1 LKCGKAAH
9 FIVSTRFL
17 RPLLIGAAATAA
29 IVLGS
34 SVAGAADTP
43 GSTPSTLTGGA
54 AVTATTTTTVAP
66 TTTTVV
72 TVAPTTTSTSPPA
85 NQTRILPA
93 PTPTAS
99 PGAATDA
106 GGATTLSTVKPTTTT
121 PPQSLTAGQVD
132 EVLRNQQK
140 SGANSTAALLEA
152 LKPLQNL
159 GMSAQE
165 ALAVG
170 MGQFPVQG
178 LANWT
183 DDFGDPRD
191 GPPPHSHQGDD
202 LFTQFDTPVRAP
214 ADGTVRFETGG
225 LGGLAAY
232 VTTADGTYYYM
243 AHLNSYANLASGAAV
258 KQGQTVG
265 FAGDSGNAKG
275 GAPHVHFEVHPL
287 GGAAVNPKPI
297 VDAWVAAAV
306 ARVPELIASLQPPTA
321 ADAGSDPDQG
331 LPQILVDTGLT
342 RRFSLAPA
350 AAATPAPVTPPAGS
364 APLPGAP
371 LAD

>member
-1 LKCGKAAH
+1 MLVGGPIADAEAPGTTP
-9 FIVSTRFL
+9 VT
-17 RPLLIGAAATAA
+17 
-29 IVLGS
+29 LG
-34 SVAGAADTP
+34 
-43 GSTPSTLTGGA
+43 GGA
-54 AVTATTTTTVAP
+54 TPATTVTTVAAP
-66 TTTTVV
+66 TTTATTAT
-72 TVAPTTTSTSPPA
+72 TVATTTIPPA
-85 NQTRILPA
+85 NQTKILPA
-93 PTPTAS
+93 PTPSTAPGSATTS
-99 PGAATDA
+99 PG
-106 GGATTLSTVKPTTTT
+106 GPTTSSGPTTTAAT
-121 PPQSLTAGQVD
+121 VPPQSLSAGQVD

-243 AHLNSYANLASGAAV
+243 AHLNSYANLPNGAAV
-258 KQGQTVG
+258 KQGQIVG
-265 FAGDSGNAKG
+265 LAGDSGNAKG
-275 GAPHVHFEVHPL
+275 GPPHVHFEVHPG

-297 VDAWVAAAV
+297 VDGWVAAAL
-306 ARVPELIASLQPPTA
+306 ARVHELIASLQAPPPDNGDA
-321 ADAGSDPDQG
+321 ANDGIV
-331 LPQILVDTGLT
+331 PQILIDTGLT
-342 RRFSLAPA
+342 RRFSPAASPEPAATTATTPQTVPLAP
-350 AAATPAPVTPPAGS
+350 PD
-364 APLPGAP
+364 AP